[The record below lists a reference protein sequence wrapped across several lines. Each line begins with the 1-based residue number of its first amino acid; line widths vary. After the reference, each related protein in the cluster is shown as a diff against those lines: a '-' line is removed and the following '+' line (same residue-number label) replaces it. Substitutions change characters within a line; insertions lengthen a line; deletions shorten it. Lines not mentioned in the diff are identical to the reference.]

1 MNNRHESENFLEV
14 RIEKIVPNGFGLAF
28 AEDSTVFVALAAK
41 GDKLRVKINRRKGKT
56 AFAEI
61 VEIVKPSPD
70 RTEPRCPYFGTCGG
84 CNFQQLKYE
93 AQLEAKVEIIRDC
106 LSRIGKINYERE
118 IPVIGSPRF
127 YEYRSRAQWHV
138 DVRGK
143 KVGYFKG
150 NSHDVID
157 VEVCPILVPEM
168 QSLLT
173 ELRET
178 IVWESFSGRVVEI
191 EAAASG
197 EDVSIYS
204 SEIVEPTDEIS
215 FKANGNRYFY
225 DADTFFQGNQ
235 FLIEPLIKTA
245 TNGAA
250 GETAL
255 DLYCGVGLFTL
266 PLAKNFTKVLGVEG
280 YKKALDFAAKAIENA
295 RIENVGF
302 FGENVGEWLTE
313 NLSTLGAVNFVLL
326 DPPRSGTEKETI
338 EGLLELKPD
347 EISYVS
353 CDPAILARDL
363 RLLTETAYRIESIT
377 AIDLFPQTHHIET
390 IVRLKLKS

>member
-1 MNNRHESENFLEV
+1 LNNEREADNTLKV
-14 RIEKIVPNGFGLAF
+14 KIEKIVPNGFGLAF
-28 AEDSTVFVALAAK
+28 AEGLTVFVALAAV
-41 GDKLRVKINRRKGKT
+41 GDKLRVKITQKKGKT
-56 AFAEI
+56 AFAHI
-61 VEIVKPSPD
+61 VEILEPSPD

-93 AQLEAKVEIIRDC
+93 AQLNAKVEIIKDC

-118 IPVIGSPRF
+118 IPIIGSPRF

-143 KVGYFKG
+143 KIGYFKG

-178 IVWESFSGRVVEI
+178 IEWESFAGRIVEI
-191 EAAASG
+191 EAATSG
-197 EDVSIYS
+197 EDASIYS
-204 SEIVEPTDEIS
+204 REILEPTEEIS
-215 FKANGNRYFY
+215 FTANGNRYFY

-235 FLIEPLIKTA
+235 FLIEPLIDAA
-245 TNGAA
+245 TNGAD
-250 GETAL
+250 GKTAL
-255 DLYCGVGLFTL
+255 DLYCGAGLFTL

-280 YKKALDFAAKAIENA
+280 YKKALDFAAKAIEN
-295 RIENVGF
+295 RQIENVGF
-302 FGENVGEWLTE
+302 FAENVGDWLVE
-313 NLSTLGAVNFVLL
+313 NVNQLGAVDFVLL

-338 EGLLELKPD
+338 ESLLKLKAK

-363 RLLTETAYRIESIT
+363 RLLTETVYRIESIT

-390 IVRLKLKS
+390 VVRLKLV